1 MVWQKLW
8 LLLTTK
14 ETVFATETHVIYVR
28 ERVCLCSTA
37 FIGFASQKKEA
48 GLKST
53 SFSCAALYMV
63 WYGLPS
69 TPYKTLLLPLNG
81 VAVKAVQIFF
91 PSQAPFRLS
100 KSGNDTKGFFVGYHP
115 QFDTK
120 LSVFH

>member
-53 SFSCAALYMV
+53 SFSCGAPPAALYI
-63 WYGLPS
+63 WPPIDSLQNAPS
-69 TPYKTLLLPLNG
+69 APERSGRQSCPN
-81 VAVKAVQIFF
+81 FF
-91 PSQAPFRLS
+91 PFTSPFQTFKVR
-100 KSGNDTKGFFVGYHP
+100 
-115 QFDTK
+115 
-120 LSVFH
+120 